1 MIILLRRENSD
12 SVRVYDGT
20 IDVVKVLV
28 NAILVD
34 SPTWNL
40 NVFWNKSL
48 IWEYPL
54 YRNPKQ
60 GTLDHRPECIEFTNL
75 DNNILLYIMSRY
87 IQEGP
92 GADAATL
99 IMW

>member
-40 NVFWNKSL
+40 NVF
-48 IWEYPL
+48 
-54 YRNPKQ
+54 
-60 GTLDHRPECIEFTNL
+60 
-75 DNNILLYIMSRY
+75 
-87 IQEGP
+87 
-92 GADAATL
+92 
-99 IMW
+99 